1 MIMNV
6 IVFPSSE
13 NTFICLK
20 GFILMNNFFVYIKN
34 EKFLWQQVKTNKYS
48 KGYHNSLTLITKIII
63 LRYV

>member
-1 MIMNV
+1 
-6 IVFPSSE
+6 
-13 NTFICLK
+13 
-20 GFILMNNFFVYIKN
+20 MNNFFVYIKN